1 MVQKVKSDKRPYQR
15 ERYEAFRKT
24 GQKINSKVKDGF
36 ADYRDITT
44 GEVVPDLALSDTGFN
59 SSIRQFTYERRIEK
73 VLAYAGD
80 KDKARKGEEVQTVN
94 FVYFVVRQINKK
106 TNETIGRITEYTTE
120 ERLSSM
126 IYRYYKPEHARP
138 CSWEGMV
145 KFSGEAPEPGKKAE
159 AVRMPYIEVP
169 DSVINDS
176 GLVVDDEILIT
187 ITNERGDSFT
197 DLYHVSNMGL
207 YGMRE
212 EGLPNGISKRR
223 LIIPL
228 TKFKRAVV
236 LEPSEDLPKIKEPYV
251 RFVTGRTYKLHTALL
266 EKGEPITY
274 PHTFVPRPSKLEPKP
289 GPKEVEYPCHR
300 LLNEHGRVTIT
311 IEPQNYTITNKRYW
325 FTRTYRPVELSVNQI
340 REPGKKVIVTSWTKD
355 GIETTSGDLLNPPE
369 DGPINP
375 GDILPGRYDFV
386 IERLITFRIPP
397 REV

>member
-80 KDKARKGEEVQTVN
+80 KDKARNGEEVQTVD

-126 IYRYYKPEHARP
+126 IYRHYNPEHARP

-145 KFSGEAPEPGKKAE
+145 KFSGEAPEPGKKSQ
-159 AVRMPYIEVP
+159 AVRMPYIEIP

-176 GLVVDDEILIT
+176 GLCVDDEILIT

-207 YGMRE
+207 YGLRE

-223 LIIPL
+223 LIVPL

-236 LEPSEDLPKIKEPYV
+236 LEDSPELPEIKEPYV
-251 RFVTGRTYKLHTALL
+251 RFVRGSTYKLHTALL
-266 EKGEPITY
+266 EKGEPITFHHHY
-274 PHTFVPRPSKLEPKP
+274 KPRPSKLEPNP
-289 GPKEVEYPCHR
+289 QSKEVNYPCHR
-300 LLNEHGRVTIT
+300 LINEHDRVTVI

-340 REPGKKVIVTSWTKD
+340 REPEKKIIVTSWTKD

-369 DGPINP
+369 DGPINS
-375 GDILPGRYDFV
+375 GDILTGRYDFA

-397 REV
+397 RE

>member
-80 KDKARKGEEVQTVN
+80 KDKARKGEEVQTVD

-126 IYRYYKPEHARP
+126 IYRYYNPEHARP

-159 AVRMPYIEVP
+159 AVRMPYVEVP

-369 DGPINP
+369 EGPINP